1 MINHD
6 LVGNGNGRKALDALI
21 DWVAQSSSAAK
32 P

>member
-21 DWVAQSSSAAK
+21 DWVAQTGTVK